1 MMQPRKP
8 KGAPNGT
15 GGQYTTHPTDPT
27 GLPHL
32 DQHTGKRTPK
42 WNDRALERTALYHP
56 DSLTRGR
63 AWHETHH
70 PRGRVP
76 HHVGRWATP

>member
-15 GGQYTTHPTDPT
+15 GGQYTTHPTTPNS
-27 GLPHL
+27 LPHL
-32 DQHTGKRTPK
+32 DQYTG
-42 WNDRALERTALYHP
+42 NGSQVDDRALERTALYHP

-63 AWHETHH
+63 AWHERIT
-70 PRGRVP
+70 RG
-76 HHVGRWATP
+76 AKK